1 MAVVT
6 RDFYLVWNPESF
18 PPKFRHATR
27 QGATREAERLAEKV
41 KGAEFFV
48 LHAVSVSRTP
58 KPVETTR
65 LDGDDDASDG
75 IPF

>member
-1 MAVVT
+1 MPVVT
-6 RDFYLVWNPESF
+6 SDFYLVWNPESF
-18 PPKFRHATR
+18 PPSFRHATR
-27 QGATREAERLAEKV
+27 AEAQREAERLAEKV

-65 LDGDDDASDG
+65 LDLDAVPDDG